1 MSDKP
6 LPTLPAQPMPPTPP
20 EPGVQMNVTRIDFS
34 PSGTRL
40 PAVPE
45 EDGSRLTNLSEGD
58 QLDGPVEPMEV
69 EEPATFQ
76 REYLEG
82 RQLWLTL
89 VSLIIGTFLLMLD
102 TSVIAT
108 AVSTLHFRALLPLL
122 LAVACLHLIVRD

>member
-6 LPTLPAQPMPPTPP
+6 LPSLPAQPMPPTLP
-20 EPGVQMNVTRIDFS
+20 EPGIEMTITRIDFNH
-34 PSGTRL
+34 PGTRL

-45 EDGSRLTNLSEGD
+45 ESDGNRLTNLSEGD
-58 QLDGPVEPMEV
+58 QLDGPPEQLEFVDPN
-69 EEPATFQ
+69 AFQ

-82 RQLWLTL
+82 RKLWLTV

-108 AVSTLHFRALLPLL
+108 AVSTFPS
-122 LAVACLHLIVRD
+122 